1 MKVLVLGAT
10 GGTGREI
17 VCEAQARGHSL
28 TALVRSPE
36 RALAL
41 SGVHLV
47 IGDARDEAALLK
59 ALEGCEGVIS
69 ALGTGVSPFK
79 EVTLLSTATKALIAA
94 MQVSGTK
101 RLVCIT
107 GMGAGDSRGHGGI
120 LHDRVIQ
127 PLLLAKVYEDK
138 ERQEEFVRASA
149 LDWVLVRPTV
159 LNNKAGTGQI
169 RVLTNLSGFHG
180 GTISRKDVA
189 RFVVDQLVERTWLG
203 KTPLISG

>member
-17 VCEAQARGHSL
+17 VREAQARGHSL

-47 IGDARDEAALLK
+47 TGDARDEAALLK

-107 GMGAGDSRGHGGI
+107 GMGVGDSRGHGGI
-120 LHDRVIQ
+120 LYDRVIQ

-138 ERQEEFVRASA
+138 ERQEELVRASA